1 MLQQAVEDTSDVL
14 LIFHEYF
21 WIKTITT
28 INVTMLNCV
37 WIAFCLVTVS
47 PVPSGVSI
55 DGQSTFQSDNK
66 GLIDIGNHSSIKE
79 SKQIQIKRELEMP
92 GSSGGRGELIPDI
105 ENGGSYERKP
115 KLSLKSQKSL
125 RFELGKNLEDA
136 SDEVRDYF
144 KNLQL
149 IDIFFVWYYVWIE

>member
-1 MLQQAVEDTSDVL
+1 
-14 LIFHEYF
+14 
-21 WIKTITT
+21 
-28 INVTMLNCV
+28 
-37 WIAFCLVTVS
+37 
-47 PVPSGVSI
+47 
-55 DGQSTFQSDNK
+55 
-66 GLIDIGNHSSIKE
+66 
-79 SKQIQIKRELEMP
+79 MP

-144 KNLQL
+144 
-149 IDIFFVWYYVWIE
+149 